1 MQDFTERT
9 LDSKCVYDGNL
20 LEVREDQVSLPDG
33 QTATREYVRHP
44 GAVIIL
50 AMLDEHTVL
59 VERQYRYPL
68 HRHFLELPAGKI
80 DAGEAHAVTARR
92 ELLEETGYEALE
104 WTHLFTAYPC
114 VGYSNERLEFYL
126 ARDLHHVGH
135 PGEEGEFL
143 ETIALPVDQAL
154 ALMES
159 GEITEAKTIMGLL
172 WIDRWRLRS
181 RSRRRSISA
190 VRRWAGSS
198 AASARARAEPVA

>member
-1 MQDFTERT
+1 M
-9 LDSKCVYDGNL
+9 L
-20 LEVREDQVSLPDG
+20 LNVREDRVSLPDG
-33 QTATREYVRHP
+33 KTALREYIVHP

-80 DAGEAHAVTARR
+80 DPGEAHAVTARR

-126 ARDLHHVGH
+126 ARQLHYVGH

-143 ETIALPVDQAL
+143 ETIALPVEQAL
-154 ALMES
+154 ALLEA

-172 WIDRWRLRS
+172 WIDRRLR
-181 RSRRRSISA
+181 
-190 VRRWAGSS
+190 GGQ
-198 AASARARAEPVA
+198 